1 MIPESLFTPQTN
13 DWKLSL
19 SKAIRRQSDLLEY
32 CELEASA
39 NENPAEIDFPVRVTR
54 YYASLIEKGNARD
67 PLLLQVLADYRE
79 QQTVAG
85 YSLDAVGDMAAMKA
99 PGLIHK
105 YQSRVL
111 LTVTGACPIHCR
123 YCFRRHFPYAES
135 SPDLQLHS
143 EALTYLTSQH
153 QINEVILSGGDPLM
167 LSDQKLSSL
176 ICQLN
181 QLDHIRYLRVHS
193 RLLSVLPER
202 ITQQV
207 LDIFSQFKGRVIFVT
222 HINHPNELS
231 SINGKSLQLLSEQG
245 FQLFNQTVIL
255 NGINDSA
262 DILAELSYKL
272 FDYRIT
278 PYYLHKLDKVH
289 GAAHFDIADDRL
301 CSIYRQ
307 LCTLLPGYLTPKFV
321 NELSGRTSKTPV
333 QCF

>member
-67 PLLLQVLADYRE
+67 PLLLQVLADFRE
-79 QQTVAG
+79 QQTVEG

-105 YQSRVL
+105 YYSRVL

-123 YCFRRHFPYAES
+123 YCFRRHYPYSDA

-143 EALTYLTSQH
+143 DAMNYLSSQRE
-153 QINEVILSGGDPLM
+153 INEVILSGGDPLM

-176 ICQLN
+176 IRQLN

-202 ITQQV
+202 ITQQ
-207 LDIFSQFKGRVIFVT
+207 LLATFSQFNGRVIFVT
-222 HINHPNELS
+222 HINHPNELNT
-231 SINGKSLQLLSEQG
+231 INGSNLQLLSEHG
-245 FQLFNQTVIL
+245 FQLLNQSVVL
-255 NGINDSA
+255 KGVNDCA
-262 DILAELSYKL
+262 EVLAELSYRL

-289 GAAHFDIADDRL
+289 GAAHFDLSDERL
-301 CSIYRQ
+301 CTIYRQ